1 MVQCRTKQL
10 RRRNR
15 EVTPDANSRAS
26 GFGEEERC
34 WFSDS
39 IYGYIF
45 KFDEA
50 KLLARDDN
58 RVSRELFELWFSGP
72 QSINKRNEFPFPYS
86 VLRHRLSR
94 EIGHVERTWVT
105 DASND
110 SEPNCRVIITPASN
124 MDDEITVIID
134 SDADG
139 QAIVTSITTTSA
151 DRDSC

>member
-1 MVQCRTKQL
+1 MK
-10 RRRNR
+10 
-15 EVTPDANSRAS
+15 DADSQKAAYS
-26 GFGEEERC
+26 TGPGF
-34 WFSDS
+34 
-39 IYGYIF
+39 IF

-50 KLLARDDN
+50 EILAKGEN
-58 RVSRELFELWFSGP
+58 RVSRELFESWFSGP
-72 QSINKRNEFPFPYS
+72 QSIYKRNELPFPYS

-110 SEPNCRVIITPASN
+110 SEQNCWVIITPASN
-124 MDDEITVIID
+124 MDDEITVINA
-134 SDADG
+134 SDADS